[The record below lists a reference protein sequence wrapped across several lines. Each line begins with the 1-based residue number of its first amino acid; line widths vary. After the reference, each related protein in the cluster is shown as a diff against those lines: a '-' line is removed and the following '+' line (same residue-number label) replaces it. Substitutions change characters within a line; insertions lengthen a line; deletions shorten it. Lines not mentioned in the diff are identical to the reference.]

1 MSRNA
6 HREEQLN
13 RLTRVV
19 DVVFALVIWRAFM
32 LLPHAGENPAWTSVA
47 DMLADEW
54 QVFGVVLLLTLIV
67 IIYWQ
72 QHNMITRHLIATD
85 ARHSG
90 LAIFQLLFLLLFLY
104 AISQGL
110 QLGASASQ
118 RAFESSTAV
127 LVGVLSNL
135 SWRYAT
141 RNRKRMIDP
150 EASDEKIDQVSHKI
164 LAEPVTALLTIPFA
178 FMGPWFWELSWFLYP
193 LIRKFFSRFRK
204 SA

>member
-1 MSRNA
+1 MSSNPQ
-6 HREEQLN
+6 REEQLN
-13 RLTRVV
+13 RLTRVI

-32 LLPHAGENPAWTSVA
+32 LLPRVGENPAWTSVA

-72 QHNMITRHLIATD
+72 QHNMITRPLVATD

-127 LVGVLSNL
+127 LVGVFSNL

-150 EASDEKIDQVSHKI
+150 EVSDEEIGLVSHRI
-164 LAEPVTALLTIPFA
+164 LAEPVTAVLTIPFA

-193 LIRKFFSRFRK
+193 LIRKFFNRAQK
-204 SA
+204 KA